1 MRATTEQIKQAVLHD
16 DQQVRDAA
24 VHYLS
29 EVSPTDP
36 QLWPLVLNALERF
49 GEEAFGHLYFVVDLA
64 QTPEVVG
71 WCRAEIERRGPAAED
86 ESQFQRDAL
95 KRAIRRAP
103 ADALRPHA
111 TSIQEAAHLDQL
123 SQAIVARRLAL
134 QNVPPDGLWAELL
147 EFCREADEEPS
158 SDMEVTD
165 LAWVYVD
172 ALAPHAAQ
180 FSARVLQVL
189 VDADQLG
196 TMLEWQA
203 VRLAGKWRL
212 DAAVPQLAEMLIDLD
227 AMILVDAEVALAAI
241 GGDAVLA
248 EIERRY
254 PTANEDFKLSAAV
267 VLEKLHSDAGVQL
280 ALELLAAER
289 NGMVRAVLLDAVL
302 SNFATEGI
310 EPARQFILAEPDEME
325 LEQVRPAL
333 LVASKVTGERFP
345 EFAEWDAAE
354 RIEIEARR
362 TLRAESIER
371 YRAGD
376 GAGDFDD
383 EDSEEFDDEEFDDEE
398 YDSDEFGDDEDAE
411 VGYRPTRVVHETAR
425 VGRNDPCPCG
435 SGKKFKKCCYGK
447 QAIEE
452 QLGNQP
458 ASKFGDWKE
467 AYDAQYEPIGTVAF
481 YGPDD
486 KTTTKIVA
494 GVIKR
499 PGATPILRRWV
510 GTRIKDNPKVRREI
524 GEFFKRHRVERISV
538 SDGNMGCPHE
548 EGPDFPLG
556 EDCPFCPFW
565 AGKQGSNRHD

>member
-1 MRATTEQIKQAVLHD
+1 MQPTTEQIKQAVLHD
-16 DQQVRDAA
+16 DQHVRDAA
-24 VHYLS
+24 IRYLS

-36 QLWPLVLNALERF
+36 ELWPLVFSALERF
-49 GEEAFGHLYFVVDLA
+49 GEAAFGQLYFVVDLA

-71 WCRAEIERRGPAAED
+71 WCLAEIERRGPAAD
-86 ESQFQRDAL
+86 DDRQFQRDAL
-95 KRAIRRAP
+95 KRAIRRAR

-111 TSIQEAAHLDQL
+111 TSIEEAAHLDEE
-123 SQAIVARRLAL
+123 SKDIVARRLAL
-134 QNVPPDGLWAELL
+134 HDQPPDALWDKLL
-147 EFCREADEEPS
+147 EICWQLDEQAS
-158 SDMEVTD
+158 SDMDDTD
-165 LAWVYVD
+165 WAWVYVD
-172 ALAPHAAQ
+172 ALAPYADK
-180 FSARVLQVL
+180 FSDRVQEVL
-189 VDADQLG
+189 TDADQLG

-212 DAAVPQLAEMLIDLD
+212 TAAVPQLAEMLNDLD
-227 AMILVDAEVALAAI
+227 AMILVDAEEALAAI
-241 GGDAVLA
+241 SGDAVLT

-254 PTANEDFKLSAAV
+254 PSANEDFRLSAAV

-280 ALELLAAER
+280 ALNLLTGEQ
-289 NGMVRAVLLDAVL
+289 NGLVRAVLLDAVL

-310 EPARQFILAEPDEME
+310 EPARQFILAEPDVTE

-333 LVASKVTGERFP
+333 LVASKVTGESFP

-354 RIEIEARR
+354 RMDIELKSK
-362 TLRAESIER
+362 LRAESIER
-371 YRAGD
+371 YRAAEA
-376 GAGDFDD
+376 AGEFDD
-383 EDSEEFDDEEFDDEE
+383 EDGDEFD
-398 YDSDEFGDDEDAE
+398 DEFGDDEDF
-411 VGYRPTRVVHETAR
+411 VPKPTFIRETAR

-447 QAIEE
+447 QAVEE
-452 QLGNQP
+452 RPGNQP
-458 ASKFGDWKE
+458 ASKFGEWKE
-467 AYDAQYEPIGTVAF
+467 AYDSQYEPIGTVAF

-499 PGATPILRRWV
+499 PGADPILRRWV
-510 GTRIKDNPKVRREI
+510 GTHIKDNPKVRREL
-524 GEFFKRHRVERISV
+524 GEFFKRHRVERISM